1 MRGSSV
7 LLVLVGLGLLS
18 GCRRADSPDPL
29 VTPYPAELCPSCAEW
44 NEPQA
49 PFQVFGNTY
58 YVGTRGLAALLI
70 TSPEGHVLIDGGLP
84 DSAPLILENIE
95 ALGFE
100 VTNVRLILNSHAH
113 FDHAG
118 GIAALRRASGA
129 AVAASPASAPVLES
143 GRVGENDP
151 QFGVAF
157 DYPAAGE
164 VDVVEYGEQLRVG
177 PVTLTPHPTEGHTP
191 GGTTWSWRSCEGER
205 CLDFVYA
212 DSLTPV
218 SADGFRFTDSATA
231 VAAFE
236 RGFAV
241 LESLPCDVLITPH
254 PGASRFWERTEAGV
268 EGLVDGAACR
278 EYAAAGREQLR
289 RRLAEEQA
297 AG

>member
-1 MRGSSV
+1 
-7 LLVLVGLGLLS
+7 
-18 GCRRADSPDPL
+18 
-29 VTPYPAELCPSCAEW
+29 
-44 NEPQA
+44 
-49 PFQVFGNTY
+49 
-58 YVGTRGLAALLI
+58 
-70 TSPEGHVLIDGGLP
+70 
-84 DSAPLILENIE
+84 
-95 ALGFE
+95 
-100 VTNVRLILNSHAH
+100 
-113 FDHAG
+113 
-118 GIAALRRASGA
+118 
-129 AVAASPASAPVLES
+129 
-143 GRVGENDP
+143 
-151 QFGVAF
+151 
-157 DYPAAGE
+157 
-164 VDVVEYGEQLRVG
+164 
-177 PVTLTPHPTEGHTP
+177 
-191 GGTTWSWRSCEGER
+191 CEGER